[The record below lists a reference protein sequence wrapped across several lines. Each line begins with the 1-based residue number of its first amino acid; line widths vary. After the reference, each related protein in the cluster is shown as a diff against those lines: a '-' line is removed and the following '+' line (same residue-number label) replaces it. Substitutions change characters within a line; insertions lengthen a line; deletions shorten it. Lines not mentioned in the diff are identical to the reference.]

1 MPPARV
7 LSVDELVARALV
19 LAEAGP
25 RQLLGIAGAP
35 GAGKSTLA
43 ERIVAEVGPAARLV
57 PMDGFHLA
65 QSQLVRLGRAD
76 RKGAVDT
83 FDANGYVSLLR
94 RLHRLE
100 PTSVYAPEFRREL
113 EEPVAGAIEVPPSVR
128 LVVTEGNYLLL
139 PDFPWQ
145 EIRPLLHEAWFLDLD
160 AEVRHRRLTARHEAF
175 GRSPEQARAWALG
188 SDESNAALITPT
200 ADRADL
206 VVRLSSI
213 AADGG
218 PDAGSLADR
227 PGRVADG
234 HHVGGQVPGDHRARA
249 DDGVRADRHAG
260 QHDRATAEPDVVA
273 NGDRLGRLPLVP
285 SRAGLDRMRRGE

>member
-1 MPPARV
+1 MPPPRV
-7 LSVDELVARALV
+7 LSVDELVARARA

-25 RQLLGIAGAP
+25 RQLLGITGAP

-43 ERIVAEVGPAARLV
+43 EQIVAEIGPTARLV

-65 QSQLVRLGRAD
+65 QAQLVRLGRAD

-94 RLHRLE
+94 RVRRLE

-113 EEPVAGAIEVPPSVR
+113 EEPIAGAIEVPPSVR

-145 EIRPLLHEAWFLDLD
+145 EIRSLLHEAWFLDLD
-160 AEVRHRRLTARHEAF
+160 AEVRLRRLTARHEAF

-188 SDESNAALITPT
+188 SDEVNAALVTGT
-200 ADRADL
+200 ASAADL
-206 VVRLSSI
+206 VVRLTEPP
-213 AADGG
+213 AA
-218 PDAGSLADR
+218 
-227 PGRVADG
+227 
-234 HHVGGQVPGDHRARA
+234 
-249 DDGVRADRHAG
+249 
-260 QHDRATAEPDVVA
+260 
-273 NGDRLGRLPLVP
+273 
-285 SRAGLDRMRRGE
+285 

>member
-1 MPPARV
+1 MPPPRV
-7 LSVDELVARALV
+7 LSVDELVARARA

-25 RQLLGIAGAP
+25 RQLLGITGAP

-43 ERIVAEVGPAARLV
+43 EQIVAEIGPTARLV

-65 QSQLVRLGRAD
+65 QAQLVRLGRAD

-94 RLHRLE
+94 RVRRLE

-113 EEPVAGAIEVPPSVR
+113 EEPIAGAIEVPPSVR

-145 EIRPLLHEAWFLDLD
+145 EIRSLLHEAWFLDLD
-160 AEVRHRRLTARHEAF
+160 AEVRLRRLTARHEAF

-188 SDESNAALITPT
+188 SDEVNAALVTGT
-200 ADRADL
+200 AGVADL
-206 VVRLSSI
+206 VVRLTEPP
-213 AADGG
+213 AA
-218 PDAGSLADR
+218 
-227 PGRVADG
+227 
-234 HHVGGQVPGDHRARA
+234 
-249 DDGVRADRHAG
+249 
-260 QHDRATAEPDVVA
+260 
-273 NGDRLGRLPLVP
+273 
-285 SRAGLDRMRRGE
+285 